1 MVIGILEMVLY
12 LPESHS
18 LKEKR
23 RVVKSIKDKVRNR
36 FNVAIAETD
45 DLDLWQKAR
54 LGVCTLGNDRRQ
66 VNGRL
71 DQVVNFVERLQ
82 LASDLEVQME
92 LLDYS

>member
-1 MVIGILEMVLY
+1 MVIGILEMILY

-23 RVVKSIKDKVRNR
+23 QVVKSIKDKVHNR
-36 FNVAIAETD
+36 FNVAIAEID

-54 LGVCTLGNDRRQ
+54 LGVCSLGNDRRQ

-71 DQVVNFVERLQ
+71 DLVVNFIERLQ
-82 LASDLEVQME
+82 VASDIDTHLE
-92 LLDYS
+92 LLDY

>member
-1 MVIGILEMVLY
+1 MVIGVLEIILY

-23 RVVKSIKDKVRNR
+23 QVVKSLKDKVHNR
-36 FNVAIAETD
+36 FNVAIAEID

-54 LGVCTLGNDRRQ
+54 LGVCSLGNDRRQ

-71 DQVVNFVERLQ
+71 DQVVNFIERQCVAVDMDTKL
-82 LASDLEVQME
+82 E
-92 LLDYS
+92 LLDY

>member
-1 MVIGILEMVLY
+1 MIIGILEMILY

-18 LKEKR
+18 LKDKR
-23 RVVKSIKDKVRNR
+23 QVVKSVKDKVRNR

-54 LGVCTLGNDRRQ
+54 LGICTLGNDRRQ

-71 DQVVNFVERLQ
+71 DQVINFIERLQ
-82 LASDLEVQME
+82 VATDIDSQIE
-92 LLDYS
+92 LLDY

>member
-1 MVIGILEMVLY
+1 MVIGILEIILY

-18 LKEKR
+18 LKDKR
-23 RVVKSIKDKVRNR
+23 QVVKSIKDKVRQR

-71 DQVVNFVERLQ
+71 DQVTNFIERLQ
-82 LASDLEVQME
+82 VASDIDFHME
-92 LLDYS
+92 LLDY

>member
-1 MVIGILEMVLY
+1 MVIGILEIVLY

-23 RVVKSIKDKVRNR
+23 QIVKSIKDKVHHR
-36 FNVAIAETD
+36 FNVAIAEIG

-54 LGVCTLGNDRRQ
+54 LGVLSLGNDRGQ

-71 DQVVNFVERLQ
+71 DQVTNFVERMQ
-82 LASDLEVQME
+82 VAVDMDFQME
-92 LLDYS
+92 LLDY

>member
-1 MVIGILEMVLY
+1 MVIGILEIVLY

-23 RVVKSIKDKVRNR
+23 QIVKSIKDKVHNR
-36 FNVAIAETD
+36 FNVAIAETE

-54 LGVCTLGNDRRQ
+54 LGVVSLGNDRRQ

-71 DQVVNFVERLQ
+71 DQVTNFVERMQ
-82 LASDLEVQME
+82 LAADMDFQIE
-92 LLDYS
+92 LLDY

>member
-1 MVIGILEMVLY
+1 MIIGILEMILY

-18 LKEKR
+18 LKDKR
-23 RVVKSIKDKVRNR
+23 QVVKSVKDKVRNR

-54 LGVCTLGNDRRQ
+54 LGICTLGNDRRQ

-71 DQVVNFVERLQ
+71 DQVINFIERLQ
-82 LASDLEVQME
+82 VATDIDSQIEF
-92 LLDYS
+92 LDY

>member
-1 MVIGILEMVLY
+1 MVIGILEIILY
-12 LPESHS
+12 LPEAHS

-23 RVVKSIKDKVRNR
+23 QIVKSVKDKVRNR

-71 DQVVNFVERLQ
+71 DQVANFIERLQ
-82 LASDLEVQME
+82 VASDIDFQME
-92 LLDYS
+92 LMDY

>member
-1 MVIGILEMVLY
+1 MVIGILEMILY

-23 RVVKSIKDKVRNR
+23 QVVKSIKDKVRNH
-36 FNVAIAETD
+36 FNVAIAEVD

-54 LGVCTLGNDRRQ
+54 LGVCSLGNDRRS
-66 VNGRL
+66 VNARL

-82 LASDLEVQME
+82 VAVDIDTHLEM
-92 LLDYS
+92 LDY

>member
-1 MVIGILEMVLY
+1 MVIGILEIVLY

-18 LKEKR
+18 LKDKR
-23 RVVKSIKDKVRNR
+23 QVVKSIKDKVRQR

-71 DQVVNFVERLQ
+71 DQVTNFVERLQ
-82 LASDLEVQME
+82 VASDIDFHLE
-92 LLDYS
+92 LLDY

>member
-1 MVIGILEMVLY
+1 MVIGILEIILY

-18 LKEKR
+18 LKDKR
-23 RVVKSIKDKVRNR
+23 QVVKSIKDKVRQR

-71 DQVVNFVERLQ
+71 DQVTNFVERLQ
-82 LASDLEVQME
+82 VASDIDFHME
-92 LLDYS
+92 LLDY